1 MLSRLFSHLFKG
13 LFKGFLK
20 AFFRCLH
27 MFFWL
32 FEGFLQVVQRFFQSL
47 LHTSQ
52 KVCKGIWPQSPNGA
66 RCNPKR
72 VPWSFNRDP
81 RGAKTVLREP
91 QEGPREFQGNQ
102 GVPRDSQE
110 SPTGAQNR
118 SKRAPRFIF
127 HAFLCFLMYR
137 YAGWVFHILSVLYF
151 SPVASGLGVFHFYE
165 AVKIQ

>member
-1 MLSRLFSHLFKG
+1 MSRLFSHLFKS

-32 FEGFLQVVQRFFQSL
+32 FEGFLPVAQRFFQSL
-47 LHTSQ
+47 LHAFQ
-52 KVCKGIWPQSPNGA
+52 KVCKGIWPESPKGA

-72 VPWSFNRDP
+72 VPRSFKRDP

-91 QEGPREFQGNQ
+91 QEGPRKFQGKQ
-102 GVPRDSQE
+102 GGPRDSQE
-110 SPTGAQNR
+110 SLTGAQNS
-118 SKRAPRFIF
+118 SKRAPRLIF

-137 YAGWVFHILSVLYF
+137 YAGLVFHILSVF
-151 SPVASGLGVFHFYE
+151 FFFPVASGLGVFHFYE